1 MPGIPAPSGLKG
13 IRGVAP
19 GTVGPLRPTP
29 GGGARDSHPRR
40 GLGTATA
47 YVAAGTLVSRIT
59 GLLRILV
66 AIYAL
71 GYSTLSDSFN
81 LANNTPNIVH
91 DLVLGGVLTA
101 TFVPVFVSRLATRS
115 EQEAVE
121 SISAVLT
128 LAACLLLTATVV
140 FFLASPLIIDL
151 YTTGSHGPGIVAE
164 RQVATYLLRLF
175 SPQLL
180 AYGAISLMTAVLNTA
195 RRFSAP
201 AFTPILNNIVAIVI
215 LLAFVAAG
223 HTHSLAAVQHD
234 HRLLLLLGIGTTLGV
249 VIQAA
254 ALVPSLLSCG
264 LRIRP
269 RWRPSDSAV
278 REIVKLAGWTF
289 GFVIANQLAV
299 FVVSAIAVN
308 IGTASL
314 TAYTYASIFFQL
326 PFGIVAVSVMTTMA
340 PVLASRFTRGD
351 TAGFAEQF
359 GLGLRRT
366 MAGVIPAVVGYLL
379 LAQPAISLISFG
391 AGSAHHLSGAHLT
404 ATMLEI
410 LALGLPGFCTYL
422 LAILAFQAMRDTR
435 TPFFLY
441 LLENGLNILLAFGF
455 RSALGAKGLA
465 LSLTVAYTLSAVAA
479 LIVLRNR
486 IGGLGGFSVG
496 RYVSRTVLCS
506 LIMAFVV
513 ALVLAGV
520 GSGHGLGL
528 LVRVFASVLAGII
541 AYALSAGLAG
551 TFAGWQNSKR
561 RHVIAGKGS
570 HGRDKNR
577 YR

>member
-1 MPGIPAPSGLKG
+1 MPKG
-13 IRGVAP
+13 AARSV
-19 GTVGPLRPTP
+19 RPRP
-29 GGGARDSHPRR
+29 

-47 YVAAGTLVSRIT
+47 YVAAGTLISRIT

-91 DLVLGGVLTA
+91 DLVLGGILTA

-128 LAACLLLTATVV
+128 LAACVLLVATVV
-140 FFLASPLIIDL
+140 FFLAAPLIIDL
-151 YTTGSHGPGIVAE
+151 YTVGSHGPGIVAE
-164 RQVATYLLRLF
+164 RQVATSLLRLF
-175 SPQLL
+175 APQLL
-180 AYGAISLMTAVLNTA
+180 AYGAISLITAVLNTA

-201 AFTPILNNIVAIVI
+201 AFAPILNNVVAIGI
-215 LLAFVAAG
+215 LMAFAATA

-234 HRLLLLLGIGTTLGV
+234 HRLLLLLGVGTTMGV
-249 VIQAA
+249 VVQAA
-254 ALVPSLLSCG
+254 ALVPSLLHCG
-264 LRIRP
+264 LRVRP
-269 RWRPSDSAV
+269 RWRPSDPAV
-278 REIVKLAGWTF
+278 REIVNLSGWTF
-289 GFVIANQLAV
+289 GFVIANQAAV
-299 FVVSAIAVN
+299 FVVSAIAVR
-308 IGTASL
+308 IGAATL

-326 PFGIVAVSVMTTMA
+326 PFGIVAVSVMTTIA
-340 PVLASRFTRGD
+340 PVLASRFAGGD

-366 MAGVIPAVVGYLL
+366 LAGVIPAVVGYLL
-379 LAQPAISLISFG
+379 LARPAISLISLG
-391 AGSAHHLSGAHLT
+391 AGSAHHSSGAHLT
-404 ATMLEI
+404 ATMLEL
-410 LALGLPGFCTYL
+410 LALGLPGYCIYL

-455 RSALGAKGLA
+455 RSTLGAKGLA
-465 LSLTVAYTLSAVAA
+465 LSLSVAYTVAALAA
-479 LIVLRNR
+479 LIVLRTR
-486 IGGLGGFSVG
+486 VGGLGGFSVV
-496 RYVSRTVLCS
+496 RYVSRTVICS
-506 LIMAFVV
+506 LVMAFVV

-520 GSGHGLGL
+520 GSNQGFGL
-528 LVRVFASVLAGII
+528 LVRVIAGVFAGVL
-541 AYALSAGLAG
+541 AYALAAGLAG
-551 TFAGWQNSKR
+551 TLAGWQNSRR
-561 RHVIAGKGS
+561 RHAIAGRGT
-570 HGRDKNR
+570 HGRDKSR